1 MSSQKNYNV
10 IISKKP
16 YAAMC
21 VDLFNE
27 DNNSDSITV
36 TKYIND
42 LGLHDRYEIYLK
54 INGKIYKMNKAV
66 TFK

>member
-1 MSSQKNYNV
+1 MSSQKNYDL
-10 IISKKP
+10 IISHKP

-21 VDLFNE
+21 VDLFNL
-27 DNNSDSITV
+27 DNNSENITV

-54 INGKIYKMNKAV
+54 INGTTYKMNKAV
-66 TFK
+66 TFN

>member
-10 IISKKP
+10 IVSTKP

-27 DNNSDSITV
+27 DNKKDEITV

-42 LGLHDRYEIYLK
+42 MGLHDRYEIYLK
-54 INGKIYKMNKAV
+54 INNKIYKMNQAV
-66 TFK
+66 TFN